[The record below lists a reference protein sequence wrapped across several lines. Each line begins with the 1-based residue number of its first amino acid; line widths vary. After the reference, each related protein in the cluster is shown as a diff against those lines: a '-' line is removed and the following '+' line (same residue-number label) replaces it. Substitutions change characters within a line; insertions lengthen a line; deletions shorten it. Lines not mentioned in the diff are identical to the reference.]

1 MEKWV
6 EVQSFNDYTQVVPFV
21 VVDAI
26 AWWEPKREGPVDLS
40 EVKNWIINL
49 KRNGFNLG
57 MVTFDRWQS
66 FDIQQELK
74 QVSITTETLSV
85 AKKHYEDLAMLFYE
99 ERVAAPHID
108 ILLDELLELRI
119 MPNNRVDHPRKKS
132 KDLADAMCGSV
143 YNAISKTRRES
154 IGEVEIHTWSS
165 FKADRNREL
174 VEEKA
179 KPQMTEDIEDYLRSF
194 KLL

>member
-1 MEKWV
+1 
-6 EVQSFNDYTQVVPFV
+6 
-21 VVDAI
+21 
-26 AWWEPKREGPVDLS
+26 
-40 EVKNWIINL
+40 
-49 KRNGFNLG
+49 

-74 QVSITTETLSV
+74 QVSINTETLSV

-143 YNAISKTRRES
+143 YNAISHTRREK
-154 IGEVEIHTWSS
+154 IQEVEIHTYKSRP
-165 FKADRNREL
+165 KVDKDD
-174 VEEKA
+174 EKMIKS
-179 KPQMTEDIEDYLRSF
+179 KPEMTEDIKEYLINF
-194 KLL
+194 NLI